1 MRFAGSFSPSIISRI
16 VVTLRG
22 ETHHASRL
30 GAAMLTAAG
39 KTEWIATG
47 ARAYEQLAV
56 RMAEDIAAVRLS
68 RVALRAAVEQ
78 SALMD
83 VDAYLA
89 AFTAE
94 IERLWAERGDFSR

>member
-1 MRFAGSFSPSIISRI
+1 MGVP

-39 KTEWIATG
+39 HADWIAED

-56 RMAEDIAAVRLS
+56 QMAEDIVAVRA
-68 RVALRAAVEQ
+68 RRADLRAEVEA

-83 VDAYLA
+83 GARYLA
-89 AFTAE
+89 AFISE
-94 IERLWAERGDFSR
+94 IERLWAECGDSAL

>member
-1 MRFAGSFSPSIISRI
+1 MGVP
-16 VVTLRG
+16 VVSLRG

-68 RVALRAAVEQ
+68 RAALRAEVEK

-83 VDAYLA
+83 GAAYLSA
-89 AFTAE
+89 VTGE
-94 IERLWAERGDFSR
+94 IERMWAERGDFAL